1 MSKQKK
7 CIFVAGRDCPFK
19 APNIPFE
26 TCQVCIEAWKT
37 ETAISKKQSEGV
49 QASTNAQHSIS
60 LPTVEDSRLASVNER
75 FKEIDEL
82 LKNDEIE
89 PLEYI
94 RLRREYLNSL
104 IMGHPSPDNKEK
116 VPKPRAVRVAVIT
129 KSFFRKQIK
138 THPADWELPKK
149 VSGKIIDMIFDMAE
163 EKDARDIKLRSGGYK
178 IACIAAEKN
187 QLALMI
193 LEADEEFESY
203 QDEMQRINLILRTE
217 KMWQDALK
225 KLE

>member
-37 ETAISKKQSEGV
+37 ETAIRKKQSEGV
-49 QASTNAQHSIS
+49 QASKPQNSIS
-60 LPTVEDSRLASVNER
+60 LSTVNDSRLASVNER

-82 LKNDEIE
+82 LRKDEIE
-89 PLEYI
+89 PLEFI
-94 RLRREYLNSL
+94 RLRKEHLNSL
-104 IMGHPSPDNKEK
+104 ILGHPSPKNEEK
-116 VPKPRAVRVAVIT
+116 PPQPSAFRVVVIT
-129 KSFFRKQIK
+129 KSFFRKQIM
-138 THPADWELPKK
+138 THPKDWELPPEI
-149 VSGKIIDMIFDMAE
+149 SGKVIDMIFKMTK
-163 EKDARDIKLRSGGYK
+163 EKDARNIKLRSGGYK
-178 IACIAAEKN
+178 ITCIAAEKN
-187 QLALMI
+187 QIALMI

-203 QDEMQRINLILRTE
+203 QDEIQRISLILRTE

>member
-7 CIFVAGRDCPFK
+7 CIFVTGRDCPFK

-37 ETAISKKQSEGV
+37 ETAIRKKQFEGV
-49 QASTNAQHSIS
+49 QASKSQNSIS
-60 LPTVEDSRLASVNER
+60 LPAVDDSRLASVNER

-82 LKNDEIE
+82 LRKDEIE
-89 PLEYI
+89 PLEFI
-94 RLRREYLNSL
+94 RLRREHINSL
-104 IMGHPSPDNKEK
+104 IMGHPSPDREEK
-116 VPKPRAVRVAVIT
+116 PPKPSAVRVAVIT
-129 KSFFRKQIK
+129 KSFFRKQIM
-138 THPADWELPKK
+138 THPADWELPKE
-149 VSGKIIDMIFDMAE
+149 VSGKVIAMIFDMAE
-163 EKDARDIKLRSGGYK
+163 EKNARDIKLRSRGYK

-187 QLALMI
+187 QIALMI

>member
-7 CIFVAGRDCPFK
+7 CIFVAGRDCPFR

-37 ETAISKKQSEGV
+37 ETAIRKKQSEGV
-49 QASTNAQHSIS
+49 QASKSQNSIS
-60 LPTVEDSRLASVNER
+60 LPAVDDSRLAIVNER

-82 LKNDEIE
+82 LRKDEIE
-89 PLEYI
+89 PLEFI
-94 RLRREYLNSL
+94 RLRREHLNSL
-104 IMGHPSPDNKEK
+104 IMEHPSPDKDEK
-116 VPKPRAVRVAVIT
+116 PPKPSAVRVAVIT
-129 KSFFRKQIK
+129 KSFLRKQIM
-138 THPADWELPKK
+138 THPADWELPKE
-149 VSGKIIDMIFDMAE
+149 VSGKVIDMIFDMAE
-163 EKDARDIKLRSGGYK
+163 EKNARDIKLRSGGYK
-178 IACIAAEKN
+178 IACIAVEKN
-187 QLALMI
+187 QIALMI
-193 LEADEEFESY
+193 LEAEEEFESY

>member
-7 CIFVAGRDCPFK
+7 CIFVAGRYCPFK

-26 TCQVCIEAWKT
+26 TCQVCIKAWKT
-37 ETAISKKQSEGV
+37 ELEIQKKQSEGV
-49 QASTNAQHSIS
+49 HASMDAQHSLS
-60 LPTVEDSRLASVNER
+60 LPAIDDSRLARVNER
-75 FKEIDEL
+75 FKEIDDL

-94 RLRREYLNSL
+94 RLRREHLNSL
-104 IMGHPSPDNKEK
+104 IGGRPAVDNEEK
-116 VPKPRAVRVAVIT
+116 APQPRTVKVAVIT
-129 KSFFRKQIK
+129 KSFLRKQIK
-138 THPADWELPKK
+138 THPVDWELPQE
-149 VSGKIIDMIFDMAE
+149 VSGKVIDMVFDMAE
-163 EKDARDIKLRSGGYK
+163 EKDAWDIKLRSGSYK

-193 LEADEEFESY
+193 LGEDEEFESY
-203 QDEMQRINLILRTE
+203 QEEIQRINLVLRTE

>member
-1 MSKQKK
+1 MSKEKK

-37 ETAISKKQSEGV
+37 ETAIRKKQSEGIQV
-49 QASTNAQHSIS
+49 SDAQNRGS
-60 LPTVEDSRLASVNER
+60 LPIVDDSRLVSVNQR

-89 PLEYI
+89 PLEFI
-94 RLRREYLNSL
+94 RLRKEHLNSL
-104 IMGHPSPDNKEK
+104 IMGHPSPKYEEN
-116 VPKPRAVRVAVIT
+116 PPQSSAVRVAVIT
-129 KSFFRKQIK
+129 RSFFRKQIM
-138 THPADWELPKK
+138 THPADWELPQE
-149 VSGKIIDMIFDMAE
+149 VSGKVIDLIFNMAE
-163 EKDARDIKLRSGGYK
+163 EKDAWDIRLRSGGYK

-187 QLALMI
+187 QIALMI

-203 QDEMQRINLILRTE
+203 QDEIQRINLILRTE

>member
-37 ETAISKKQSEGV
+37 ETAIRKKQSEGV
-49 QASTNAQHSIS
+49 HASKSQNSIS
-60 LPTVEDSRLASVNER
+60 LPAVDDSRLASVNER

-82 LKNDEIE
+82 LRKDEIE
-89 PLEYI
+89 PLEFI
-94 RLRREYLNSL
+94 RLRKEHLNNL

-116 VPKPRAVRVAVIT
+116 VPKPRAVRAAVIT
-129 KSFFRKQIK
+129 KSFFRKQIM
-138 THPADWELPKK
+138 THPKDWELPKAI
-149 VSGKIIDMIFDMAE
+149 SGKVIDMIFNMTK
-163 EKDARDIKLRSGGYK
+163 EKDARNIKLRSGSYK
-178 IACIAAEKN
+178 IACIAAKKN
-187 QLALMI
+187 QIALMI
-193 LEADEEFESY
+193 LEADKEFEKY
-203 QDEMQRINLILRTE
+203 QEEIQRINLILRTE

>member
-37 ETAISKKQSEGV
+37 ETAIRKKQFEGV
-49 QASTNAQHSIS
+49 QASKSQNSIS
-60 LPTVEDSRLASVNER
+60 LPAVDDSRLASVNER

-82 LKNDEIE
+82 LRKDEIE
-89 PLEYI
+89 PLEFI
-94 RLRREYLNSL
+94 RLRREHLNNL
-104 IMGHPSPDNKEK
+104 IMGHPSPENEEK
-116 VPKPRAVRVAVIT
+116 TSESRAVKVAVIT
-129 KSFFRKQIK
+129 KSFFRKQIM
-138 THPADWELPKK
+138 THPADWELPKE

-193 LEADEEFESY
+193 LEADKEFESY